1 MPLTEQK
8 CAIMRRRRRR
18 RFFFFE
24 EVVTSFSSFL
34 KQRNLTGNK
43 TDFVVTN
50 LDGVGAC
57 GSAMDR

>member
-1 MPLTEQK
+1 
-8 CAIMRRRRRR
+8 MRRRRRR